1 MNPKDIFNSLQQDN
15 QLRTAQAKLDA
26 AYRAG
31 DSLVMALLTVADAI
45 PDNEVAQTII
55 RANIERWKAVSI
67 KPHSDA

>member
-1 MNPKDIFNSLQQDN
+1 MNPEDIFNSLKQDN

-31 DSLVMALLTVADAI
+31 DGLVMALLTVADAI

-55 RANIERWKAVSI
+55 RANIERWKAVTI
-67 KPHSDA
+67 KPHPDA